1 METNFKQA
9 VAAVLEHEGG
19 YVDDPKDPGGET
31 KYGIS
36 KRSYPQEDIKKL
48 TKKRAREI
56 YHSDYWQACSCDDL
70 PAGVDMMTF
79 DTAVNQGPSVARRL
93 LQRACGVTVDG
104 IIGPV
109 TLDAIRGMPAPA
121 LLSEYAARRAVRY
134 GSLDSFRR
142 FGLGW
147 MRRLMDIY
155 QRSLKA

>member
-1 METNFKQA
+1 METNFKKA

-19 YVDDPKDPGGET
+19 YVDDPQDPGGET

-36 KRSYPQEDIKKL
+36 KRSYPQEHIKKL

-56 YHSDYWQACSCDDL
+56 YYSDYWQACSCDDL
-70 PAGVDMMTF
+70 PGGVDILVF

-109 TLDAIRGMPAPA
+109 TLDAIRDMPAPA

-134 GSLDSFRR
+134 GSLDTFRR

-155 QRSLKA
+155 QRSLKI